1 MERVN
6 WLSRVLTF
14 AAVIA
19 VVLASAYFLSRGG
32 SGQAPGQIAAAPAA
46 APKGTTGATTSAA
59 PQAVQKG
66 TPARSTAGGTV
77 PAGAVAGRAPANA
90 APAVAATTNPYF
102 DQTVLMSQAFGLE
115 MISRRLTLIDR
126 YTMSAPLLRQVRKMP
141 HIDFARIHG
150 TLRTR
155 DPQLADEMFQA
166 MWAVI
171 DAAANGGDVPGTM
184 AKMKGILAT
193 ARDTLISPAFQ
204 RTTVYKGALAID
216 LLLAG
221 DGVAEAFEEAFVDP
235 AEYPNGWVA
244 LQRVKQLW
252 AELEPLANEAAKAEA
267 RSALAALD
275 TFYPNPVP
283 PASMA
288 ATGHIGED
296 AEAEAQHLANIIEQ
310 VVQADLFPGR
320 DLIRLTEHL
329 TALTGTACV
338 AYDTG
343 EDYIGQETAY
353 AVGHHYGQ
361 QLIGLLGIMNP
372 TLNAGIVELLGKLVS
387 VDDLMDEPPE
397 LIAAQQARQ
406 RQRGPILD
414 DDDDDAPTNEPGW
427 IYCPDLEFLMQKALA
442 TLRG

>member
-6 WLSRVLTF
+6 WIARALTF

-19 VVLASAYFLSRGG
+19 VVLASAYFLSSGG
-32 SGQAPGQIAAAPAA
+32 SGQAPQPTAAGPGAA
-46 APKGTTGATTSAA
+46 SRGAATTAA
-59 PQAVQKG
+59 QKG
-66 TPARSTAGGTV
+66 APPPATARGNAPSG
-77 PAGAVAGRAPANA
+77 AAVAGRAPTTA
-90 APAVAATTNPYF
+90 ALPVPPTTNPYF

-150 TLRTR
+150 TLRAR

-166 MWAVI
+166 MWATIEAV
-171 DAAANGGDVPGTM
+171 ANGGDVPGSM
-184 AKMKGILAT
+184 ARMKGILAT
-193 ARDTLISPAFQ
+193 ARDTLISPTFQ
-204 RTTVYKGALAID
+204 RTAAYKGALAID

-221 DGVAEAFEEAFVDP
+221 DGVAEAFEEAFVDL

-267 RSALAALD
+267 REALAALD
-275 TFYPNPVP
+275 KFYPSPVP

-320 DLIRLTEHL
+320 DLPRLTEHL
-329 TALTGTACV
+329 TALIGTACV

-361 QLIGLLGIMNP
+361 QLIGLLGILNP

-397 LIAAQQARQ
+397 LLAAQQARQ
-406 RQRGPILD
+406 AQRGPILD

-427 IYCPDLEFLMQKALA
+427 IYCPDLEFLMQRALA
-442 TLRG
+442 AVRG